1 VKCKYRQI
9 KNNES
14 IVCIYPGVNGHGLNT
29 RTQAFSDRFPDLS
42 CDRPNSPRNQHLQQD
57 NKVQESYIFN
67 GSLLVS
73 KNFSSRAFKAVRG
86 GLCQARP
93 GIIDRFTFQPA
104 AFYRHAFKP
113 QLRARRRDEQKSV
126 DVTESECQCLVR
138 TSITILT
145 TTAEHK
151 QSFYCSHNA
160 RPEAQIDDNKCTRGI
175 GQPTYLHHSSLT
187 CVH

>member
-1 VKCKYRQI
+1 MVMV
-9 KNNES
+9 S
-14 IVCIYPGVNGHGLNT
+14 IHALKRLVTVFRFILWSPKLSTEQALTAGQQGT
-29 RTQAFSDRFPDLS
+29 RIV
-42 CDRPNSPRNQHLQQD
+42 H
-57 NKVQESYIFN
+57 FN

-187 CVH
+187 CVHWTWLLNTHFIKVSVN